1 MEETFEEV
9 VEKLFP
15 VFNRSTPFGSKYP
28 WVPRKE
34 REAFKEGAKWQQER
48 SYSEEEV
55 NQIIKLARQIKD
67 NKDLFDLNDIL
78 GFTEI
83 CTHNWELLSEKEIFE
98 QFKKK

>member
-1 MEETFEEV
+1 MSETLEEV
-9 VEKLFP
+9 AELFEYT
-15 VFNRSTPFGSKYP
+15 NGIYG
-28 WVPRKE
+28 
-34 REAFKEGAKWQQER
+34 FKKGVKWQQER

-83 CTHNWELLSEKEIFE
+83 CTHNWELLSEKEILE